1 MNEQYGGNRM
11 SQAVMMQ
18 NVTKRFGK
26 TVAVNNVSFSIEKG
40 STVAILGPNG
50 AGKTTA
56 ILMML
61 GLIEPTEGKVQLF
74 NKSPQEKVVRD
85 KIGAMLQEVS
95 VIDKLKV
102 HEIIALFRSYYSA
115 PLSMEE
121 LVTLTGL
128 KIEDLNKWAD
138 KLSGGQK
145 RRVGFAL
152 ALAGNPDLIF
162 FDEPTVG
169 LDITA
174 RQTFWKKIDTLKANG
189 KTVIFTT
196 HYLQEADDV
205 SERVIL
211 FNHGEIIADGKP
223 EDIKRKMARRSV
235 SFRTNDKE
243 AMDKLRSLP
252 AVTEVYEKENRL
264 HLLTDDTD
272 AVLASIFNQNIDVKD
287 IWMEQGSLD
296 EAFEHLL
303 TDNEEVV

>member
-1 MNEQYGGNRM
+1 M

-128 KIEDLNKWAD
+128 KSEDLNKWAD

>member
-1 MNEQYGGNRM
+1 M